1 MRRLSTYILKRL
13 VQVPLTL
20 LVVTA
25 VVFVLLHL
33 AGNLVDLL
41 LPLDASAA
49 QRTELTRALH
59 LDEPLPLQYLRFL
72 GGLVQGDFGTSL
84 FYQRPAMSVVLDRL
98 PASLELALAGIV
110 IAIAS
115 GIGFGILAGIREGS
129 FTDTVISALTVFG
142 QSMPS
147 FWLGIMLILLLAVN
161 MHLLPTGGRGQPT
174 QIIMPAITLAAFL
187 APQVLLLTRSSLLE
201 VLREP
206 FITVARSKGLPVRI
220 IILRH
225 ALRNALNPVIASVG
239 LQFGSL
245 MGGAVITET
254 VFAWP
259 GLGRLSVQAIFSRDL
274 PVVEASVVVLA
285 VGVLIANLL
294 VDIINAQVDP
304 RIRYR

>member
-1 MRRLSTYILKRL
+1 MIEYVLKRL
-13 VQVPLTL
+13 VQVPIT
-20 LVVTA
+20 LVVITA

-33 AGNLVDLL
+33 SGNLVNLL
-41 LPLDASAA
+41 LPLDASPS
-49 QRTELTRALH
+49 QRAELTHSLH

-72 GGLVQGDFGTSL
+72 GALAHGDLGTSL
-84 FYQRPAMSVVLDRL
+84 FYQRPALAVVFDRL
-98 PASLELALAGIV
+98 PASLELAVAGIL
-110 IAIAS
+110 IAIVS
-115 GIGFGILAGIREGS
+115 GIGLGILAAVREGS
-129 FTDTVISALTVFG
+129 LSDTLISALTVFG

-147 FWLGIMLILLLAVN
+147 FWLGIMLILLLAVTW
-161 MHLLPTGGRGQPT
+161 HLLPTGGMGQPS

-187 APQVLLLTRSSLLE
+187 APQILLLTRASMLD
-201 VLREP
+201 VLHDP
-206 FITVARSKGLPVRI
+206 YITVARSKGLPDRI
-220 IILRH
+220 VILRH

-259 GLGRLSVQAIFSRDL
+259 GLGQLSVQAIFSRDL

-285 VGVLIANLL
+285 VGVLLANLA
-294 VDIINAQVDP
+294 VDILNAQIDP

>member
-1 MRRLSTYILKRL
+1 MTTYILKRL
-13 VQVPLTL
+13 VQVPITL
-20 LVVTA
+20 LVVTV

-49 QRTELTRALH
+49 QRAELTHALH
-59 LDEPLPLQYLRFL
+59 LDEPLPIQYLRFL

-84 FYQRPAMSVVLDRL
+84 FYQRPALAVVLDRL
-98 PASLELALAGIV
+98 PASLELAIIGML
-110 IAIAS
+110 IAVVS
-115 GIGFGILAGIREGS
+115 GIGLGIVAGVKEGS
-129 FTDTVISALTVFG
+129 LTDTVISALTVFG

-147 FWLGIMLILLLAVN
+147 FWLGIMLILLFAVN
-161 MHLLPTGGRGQPT
+161 LHILPTGGRGQPN
-174 QIIMPAITLAAFL
+174 QIILPAITLAAFL
-187 APQVLLLTRSSLLE
+187 APQILLLTRSSLLE
-201 VLREP
+201 VLHEP
-206 FITVARSKGLPVRI
+206 YITVARAKGLPGSVV
-220 IILRH
+220 ILRH

-259 GLGRLSVQAIFSRDL
+259 GLGQLSVQAIFSRDL

-285 VGVLIANLL
+285 IGVLLANLV
-294 VDIINAQVDP
+294 VDVLNAQVDP
-304 RIRYR
+304 RIRYH

>member
-1 MRRLSTYILKRL
+1 LTEYVLKRL
-13 VQVPLTL
+13 VQVPITL
-20 LVVTA
+20 VVVTA

-49 QRTELTRALH
+49 QRAALTHELH
-59 LDEPLPLQYLRFL
+59 LDEPLPVQYLRFL
-72 GGLVQGDFGTSL
+72 GALAQGDFGTSL
-84 FYQRPAMSVVLDRL
+84 FYQRPAILVVLDRL
-98 PASLELALAGIV
+98 PASLELAAAGIL
-110 IAIAS
+110 IAIVT
-115 GIGFGILAGIREGS
+115 GIGFGILSGVREGS
-129 FTDTVISALTVFG
+129 ATDTVISAVTVLG

-147 FWLGIMLILLLAVN
+147 FWLGLMLILLLAVN
-161 MHLLPTGGRGQPT
+161 LHLLPTGGRGQPT

-187 APQVLLLTRSSLLE
+187 APQILLLTRSSLLE
-201 VLREP
+201 VLNEP
-206 FITVARSKGLPVRI
+206 YITVAWSKGLPSRI
-220 IILRH
+220 VILRH

-259 GLGRLSVQAIFSRDL
+259 GLGQLSVQAIFSRDL

-285 VGVLIANLL
+285 IGVLLANLA
-294 VDIINAQVDP
+294 VDVINAQVDP